1 LPGTQLQLPWPF
13 GNGDG
18 DAYVVRTSRS
28 ADFGSGQGGKLL
40 AWHMAQSGGRTTV
53 IERSESEA
61 QARGM
66 TERVA
71 RLPMSAVLRS
81 EATDEKQVS

>member
-1 LPGTQLQLPWPF
+1 MSSEQVEVLI
-13 GNGDG
+13 
-18 DAYVVRTSRS
+18 
-28 ADFGSGQGGKLL
+28 FGSGQGGKLL
-40 AWHMAQSGGRTTV
+40 AWRMAQSGRRTTV
-53 IERSESEA
+53 IEWSESEA

-66 TERVA
+66 AVRVA